1 MHAGPARRTRYTRAM
16 AQDAHEEETPGADV
30 TVSLELVR
38 RAQDG
43 EPDALNRLLER
54 YYERVRRI
62 VRVRLGRNLRECV
75 DSGDILQETFIA
87 AVNSFERFEMR
98 DEASL
103 INWLSK
109 LAHHQIIAAADFH
122 NAKKRDHRRN
132 VPLQPAGSGSSES
145 VLPEAAADEPRP
157 LDALADAEQSER
169 VEEAIRQLPEEYREL
184 VILRNYAGATWE
196 TVAAETGRPS
206 AAAARMMHARA
217 IIELGKLVKT
227 PREA

>member
-1 MHAGPARRTRYTRAM
+1 MEEDERTE
-16 AQDAHEEETPGADV
+16 DPSGADV

-43 EPDALNRLLER
+43 EKDALNRLLER

-87 AVNSFERFEMR
+87 AIKSFERFEMR

-109 LAHHQIIAAADFH
+109 LAQHQIIAAADFH
-122 NAKKRDHRRN
+122 GAKKRDHKRT
-132 VPLQPAGSGSSES
+132 VPLQSTGSTTENPAARSAT
-145 VLPEAAADEPRP
+145 EAPRP
-157 LDALADAEQSER
+157 LDELADAEQSEI
-169 VEEAIRQLPEEYREL
+169 VEESIRNLPEEYREL
-184 VILRNYAGATWE
+184 IILRNYAGATWE
-196 TVAAETGRPS
+196 TVAAETHRPS

-217 IIELGKLVKT
+217 IIELGKLVKSGG
-227 PREA
+227 AS

>member
-1 MHAGPARRTRYTRAM
+1 M
-16 AQDAHEEETPGADV
+16 ADEGRPEESSAADV

-43 EPDALNRLLER
+43 EKDALNRLLER

-62 VRVRLGRNLRECV
+62 VRVRLGRKLRECV

-87 AVNSFERFEMR
+87 AVNSFQRFEMR

-109 LAHHQIIAAADFH
+109 LAQNQIIAAADFH
-122 NAKKRDHRRN
+122 GAKKRDHRRN
-132 VPLQPAGSGSSES
+132 VPLQPGSGSSSGSASPQLAED
-145 VLPEAAADEPRP
+145 VQRP
-157 LDALADAEQSER
+157 LDDLEEAEQSEI
-169 VEEAIRQLPEEYREL
+169 VEESIRQLPEEYREL
-184 VILRNYAGATWE
+184 IILRNYAGATWE

-217 IIELGKLVKT
+217 IIELGKLVK
-227 PREA
+227 AGGSS